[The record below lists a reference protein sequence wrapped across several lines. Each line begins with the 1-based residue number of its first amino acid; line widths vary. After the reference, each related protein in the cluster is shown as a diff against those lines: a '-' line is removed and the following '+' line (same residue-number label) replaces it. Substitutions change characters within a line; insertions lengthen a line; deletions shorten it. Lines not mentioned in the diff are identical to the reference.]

1 MPYNSLIS
9 AADLSTVIPIE
20 YTDEILTKTTEASA
34 VLRLGRR
41 LRDMPTSTRV
51 MPVVSALP
59 TAYFVSGETGLKQT
73 TEVNW
78 THVDITA
85 EELAVIVPIPQSA
98 LDDAGYPVWDQ
109 IKPLIEEAAGL
120 AIDQAILYGT
130 NIPATWTAALGAHAG
145 IVALSLAH
153 GSTISLA
160 ACVDMYDAL
169 LTDNGTLTRLE
180 QDGFIA
186 TGHIA
191 HTSVRGLLRGTR
203 DGNGQPIFHAGVNI
217 GSQFAT
223 GELDGVPILYPL
235 NGSIAAATSLVI
247 SGQWNQL
254 VYAMRKDVSWT
265 IATEAI
271 IQDAGG
277 NIIYNLFQQ
286 DMVALRLVMRL
297 GFAIPNPINR
307 VSATVGARSPF
318 CVLTA

>member
-1 MPYNSLIS
+1 MPYNSVTT
-9 AADLSTVIPIE
+9 AADMSGLIPLE
-20 YTDEILTKTTEASA
+20 YTDEILQKTTEMSA

-41 LRDMPTSTRV
+41 LRDMPTSTRT

-59 TAYFVSGETGLKQT
+59 TAYFVDGATGLKQT

-78 THVDITA
+78 ANVTLTA
-85 EELAVIVPIPQSA
+85 EELAVIVPVPQSA
-98 LDDAGYPVWDQ
+98 FDDSAYPIWDQ

-130 NIPATWTAALGAHAG
+130 NIPASWTVSLGAHAG

-160 ACVDMYDAL
+160 ACADMYDAL
-169 LTDNGTLTRLE
+169 LTENGTLTLLE

-203 DGNGQPIFHAGVNI
+203 DVNGQPIFHSGTNV

-254 VYAMRKDVSWT
+254 VYAMRQDVSWT
-265 IATEAI
+265 IANQAI

-286 DMVALRLVMRL
+286 DLVALRLVMRL
-297 GFAIPNPINR
+297 AFAIPNPINR
-307 VSATVGARSPF
+307 VSGTVGARSPF